1 MTMRWARLPLRFRLA
16 LLFAVCMSV
25 LLAAVGIFVY
35 ARAGRD
41 LLATVDAG
49 LRSRAEVVST
59 DVRDNGPTLANV
71 GANLIERD
79 EAFVQL
85 VSPSGAL
92 EQSSSIVRSAPM
104 LPASVIA
111 GITHPTTFDQRVP
124 GIDNVTRILA
134 VPVVA
139 QGKRSVLLVG
149 SSLQDRRD
157 EMLGLAYALA
167 IGGGTASVVVSFAGW
182 LLAGAVLRPVER
194 MRRDAATISTDDLE
208 RRLTLPLADDEIAH
222 LGRTLNTM
230 LDRLAGSFARERR
243 LLDNASHELRTPL
256 AILKAELDLA
266 TSRERSSDELL
277 AALRS
282 ANDET
287 THLVRL
293 AEDLLVVSR
302 AQEGGVPIHRRETPV
317 DDVLRSAVEHSRP
330 RAAEAGIEL
339 LVEAPTT
346 MANIDADRVR
356 QAVDDLLDNAIRH
369 TPSGGRI
376 LVSGRRADGEL
387 RIGVM
392 DSGAGFPP
400 ALLATAF
407 EPFSRGSNGGDARRT
422 GLGLAIVRA
431 IAEAHGGRVQ
441 AANGEGGA
449 EVTIII
455 PVAPA
460 PAPVVQP

>member
-1 MTMRWARLPLRFRLA
+1 MTISWTRLPLRFRLA
-16 LLFAVCMSV
+16 LVFAACMSV
-25 LLAAVGIFVY
+25 LLTAVGMFVY

-59 DVRDNGPTLANV
+59 DVRDNGPVLANV

-85 VSPSGAL
+85 VSPSGTL
-92 EQSSSIVRSAPM
+92 EQSSAIVRSAPM
-104 LPASVIA
+104 LPASAIA
-111 GITHPTTFDQRVP
+111 GITHPTMFDQRVS
-124 GIDNVTRILA
+124 GIDNITRILA
-134 VPVVA
+134 VPILA
-139 QGKRSVLLVG
+139 QGKHSVLLVG

-157 EMLGLAYALA
+157 EMLGLAFALA
-167 IGGGTASVVVSFAGW
+167 IGGGAALVVVSFAGW
-182 LLAGAVLRPVER
+182 LLASAVLRPVER
-194 MRRDAATISTDDLE
+194 MRRDAANISSDDLE
-208 RRLTLPLADDEIAH
+208 RRLTLPPADDEIAH
-222 LGRTLNTM
+222 LARTLNTM

-266 TSRERSSDELL
+266 ISRDRSPDELL

-287 THLVRL
+287 THLVKL

-302 AQEGGVPIHRRETPV
+302 AEEGGMPIHRAEAAV
-317 DDVLRSAVEHSRP
+317 DDVLHSAVEHSRP

-339 LVEAPTT
+339 LVEAPATV
-346 MANIDADRVR
+346 ADIDADRVR
-356 QAVDDLLDNAIRH
+356 QALDDLLDNAIRH
-369 TPSGGRI
+369 TPSGGSI
-376 LVSGRRADGEL
+376 LVSAQLTNGEL
-387 RIGVM
+387 RIDVT

-400 ALLATAF
+400 AFLTSAF
-407 EPFSRGSNGGDARRT
+407 EPFSRGSGGDPTRT

-431 IAEAHGGRVQ
+431 IAEAHGGRVE
-441 AANGEGGA
+441 AMNGEGGA
-449 EVTIII
+449 VVTIVI
-455 PVAPA
+455 PMAPT
-460 PAPVVQP
+460 PARFAQP

>member
-1 MTMRWARLPLRFRLA
+1 
-16 LLFAVCMSV
+16 V
-25 LLAAVGIFVY
+25 
-35 ARAGRD
+35 
-41 LLATVDAG
+41 
-49 LRSRAEVVST
+49 
-59 DVRDNGPTLANV
+59 LANV

-85 VSPSGAL
+85 VSPSGTL
-92 EQSSSIVRSAPM
+92 EQSSAIVRSAPM
-104 LPASVIA
+104 LPPSVIA
-111 GITHPTTFDQRVP
+111 GITQPTTFDQPVP

-134 VPVVA
+134 VPILA

-157 EMLGLAYALA
+157 EMLGLAFALA
-167 IGGGTASVVVSFAGW
+167 IGGGAASVVVLFAGW

-194 MRRDAATISTDDLE
+194 MRRDAANISSDDLE
-208 RRLTLPLADDEIAH
+208 RRLTLPPADDEIAH
-222 LGRTLNTM
+222 LARTLNTM

-266 TSRERSSDELL
+266 TSRDRSSDELL

-287 THLVRL
+287 THLVKL

-302 AQEGGVPIHRRETPV
+302 AQEGGMPIHRAEAPV

-330 RAAEAGIEL
+330 RAAEAAIDL
-339 LVEAPTT
+339 LLEAPAT
-346 MANIDADRVR
+346 MAYIDADRVR

-369 TPSGGRI
+369 TPSGGSI
-376 LVSGRRADGEL
+376 LVSAQRTNGEL
-387 RIGVM
+387 RIDVT
-392 DSGAGFPP
+392 DSGTGFPP
-400 ALLATAF
+400 AFLTSAF
-407 EPFSRGSNGGDARRT
+407 EPFSRGSNGGDATGT

-431 IAEAHGGRVQ
+431 IAEAHGGRVE
-441 AANGEGGA
+441 AMNGEDGA
-449 EVTIII
+449 VVTIVI
-455 PVAPA
+455 PMAPTPA
-460 PAPVVQP
+460 PFVQP